1 MEPGDEPRSRRDD
14 RNMNESDFDIERL
27 RTLTLQKCDGTISE
41 DGTAELC
48 DLLSESADARESYW
62 QMIAVHS
69 QLDWELGGPSTAS
82 VSCPQR
88 DADREDSKAR
98 LFTKL
103 ALAATL
109 LMAVSLTSWNLA
121 GRQPAAGNMRLV
133 VKQETGD
140 SPVLGTVT
148 EIGNKAK
155 WSLGRSSGGDSNVVR
170 QGDTIWLEEGAIQLR
185 LGSDSIATLESPV
198 IASLL
203 SADRV
208 RLLRGTIKVDVEYN
222 EDMQSQSGLTV
233 ETELAEVV
241 DQGTSYSVKA
251 DGDSTD
257 VVVFDGSVALNPANQ
272 PEGQNE
278 FEHFHTGEAVRVR
291 SDRSFTRIVSVRQSP
306 LLASRKPVS
315 SEPIIS
321 SIGDNNSVRDFYN
334 FYEIVHGGM
343 GEDAHA
349 FVDRRHQWNGIE
361 NPMPNYLVGG
371 DYVKTF
377 NDDKVATELEID
389 LTVARPCV
397 LYILLDNRV
406 EVPGWLKE
414 AFQDSGDDIGV
425 DEHLRHLGNKRKVVG
440 AGNSIDQTHSIW
452 RRVLTQPGVITL
464 GRNGAMKDS
473 AVQGEDSPANM
484 YGIVA
489 VGIAGNDATRIAISD
504 RVLLPIDRLA
514 NVGTS
519 SEPRRLGFFGNID
532 HLFGK
537 F

>member
-1 MEPGDEPRSRRDD
+1 MESGDEPRSPGDD
-14 RNMNESDFDIERL
+14 RNMNESDFDSERL

-41 DGTAELC
+41 DGTTELC
-48 DLLSESADARESYW
+48 DLLSESAGARESYW

-69 QLDWELGGPSTAS
+69 QLDWELGGPTTAS

-88 DADREDSKAR
+88 AVGREGGKAR
-98 LFTKL
+98 LFNKL
-103 ALAATL
+103 ALAATV
-109 LMAVSLTSWNLA
+109 LMAVWATSWYLT
-121 GRQPAAGNMRLV
+121 GRQPTAGHMRLA

-140 SPVLGTVT
+140 SPVLGTVAA
-148 EIGNKAK
+148 IGSEAK
-155 WSLGRSSGGDSNVVR
+155 WSLGRSGDGDSNVVR

-185 LGSDSIATLESPV
+185 LGGDSIATLESPV
-198 IASLL
+198 IANLL
-203 SADRV
+203 SANRV
-208 RLLRGTIKVDVEYN
+208 RLLRGTIKVDAEFN
-222 EDMQSQSGLTV
+222 DGTQSQRGLTV

-257 VVVFDGSVALNPANQ
+257 VVVFDGSVALNAAKQ
-272 PEGQNE
+272 PEGENE
-278 FEHFHTGEAVRVR
+278 FQHFHTGEAVRVS

-306 LLASRKPVS
+306 LLAARKPVS
-315 SEPIIS
+315 SEPIIL
-321 SIGDNNSVRDFYN
+321 SIGDNNSARDFYN

-343 GEDAHA
+343 DEDAHC

-361 NPMPNYLVGG
+361 GPMPEYLVGG

-377 NDDKVATELEID
+377 NDDKVTMELEID
-389 LTVARPCV
+389 LSVARPCV
-397 LYILLDNRV
+397 LYVLLDNRV
-406 EVPGWLKE
+406 EVPRWLNE
-414 AFQDSGDDIGV
+414 AFQDTGDDIGV
-425 DEHLRHLGNKRKVVG
+425 DEHLRHLGSKRKVVG

-452 RRVLTQPGVITL
+452 RRDLAQPGVVTL
-464 GRNGAMKDS
+464 GPNGALKES

-489 VGIAGNDATRIAISD
+489 VGVAGKDAPKFAISD

-514 NVGTS
+514 QVDTS
-519 SEPRRLGFFGNID
+519 SQRRRRGFFGNINF
-532 HLFGK
+532 LFGN